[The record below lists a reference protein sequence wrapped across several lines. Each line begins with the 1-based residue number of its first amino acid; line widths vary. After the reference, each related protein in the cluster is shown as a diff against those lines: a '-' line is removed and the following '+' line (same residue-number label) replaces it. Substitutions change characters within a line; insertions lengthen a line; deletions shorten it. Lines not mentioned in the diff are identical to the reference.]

1 MTVAIIGPLETH
13 RSAIEVI
20 RVLLKEHGL
29 EVALIESGDSSKPAF
44 QDSIKKRDVF
54 NSGYSFSDTRHLSSR
69 SNESPP
75 NKSSLTSQL
84 LQEQYDD
91 RLLEA
96 VIAINNCTQIEP
108 MLNTIYA
115 IPETI
120 PKLLVTNTPQNHGPC
135 AADYPGIVILHSL
148 TDLSSVNR
156 FNLTFL
162 RQTAKILYTLIH
174 NPTTENDSSDTDHNP
189 PVIAVTTSEITATC
203 TRHAQSILEQA
214 DYEVALFDANGIGG
228 QAMEALIRKGHI
240 AGVLDLTTT
249 ELGNDILGGQASAG
263 PDRMTAAATHSIPQ
277 VICPG
282 GLDMVN
288 FGPHYRVPHF
298 HRQRTFYSANSG
310 HTLMRTS
317 AEEND
322 QIGLDIAQKASA
334 SKGPTTILLPLQG
347 ISELDQKGNPF
358 WDPESDR
365 VLYESIRC
373 NIIPAIDV
381 VALDNHIN
389 DTLFAQIA
397 TKHLMD
403 MVSVN

>member
-20 RVLLKEHGL
+20 RTLLKEHDL
-29 EVALIESGDSSKPAF
+29 EVALIESGYSSKSAF
-44 QDSIKKRDVF
+44 QDSTKQSDVF
-54 NSGYSFSDTRHLSSR
+54 HSRYSFSGTRHLSSG
-69 SNESPP
+69 SNESLL
-75 NKSSLTSQL
+75 NKSPQIPQRS
-84 LQEQYDD
+84 QEQSD
-91 RLLEA
+91 EHPFQA
-96 VIAINNCTQIEP
+96 VIGINNCTQIEP

-120 PKLLVTNTPQNHGPC
+120 PKLLVTNTPQDHRPC
-135 AADYPGIVILHSL
+135 VADYPDIVILHSL

-162 RQTAKILYTLIH
+162 RQTAKILCALIH
-174 NPTTENDSSDTDHNP
+174 NPTTEKDSSYTDHNP
-189 PVIAVTTSEITATC
+189 PVIAVTSTEMTSTC

-228 QAMEALIRKGHI
+228 QAMEALIRNGQI

-249 ELGNDILGGQASAG
+249 ELGNDILGGRASAG

-277 VICPG
+277 VICLG
-282 GLDMVN
+282 GLDMVD
-288 FGPHYRVPHF
+288 FGPQYRVPHF
-298 HRQRTFYSANSG
+298 HRHRTFYSPNKS

-334 SKGPTTILLPLQG
+334 SKGPTTIILPLQG
-347 ISELDQKGNPF
+347 ISELDRNGNPF

-373 NIIPAIDV
+373 NMTPAIDV
-381 VALDNHIN
+381 IALDNHIN

-397 TKHLMD
+397 AKHLMEI
-403 MVSVN
+403 VSVN